1 MYIELPDGITG
12 QYLWIEF
19 EVFVVLAVKKAD
31 FGFVFYGIVRVGG
44 GRKERRTQPYF
55 GEGFVIIVEDPLFVI
70 QIDDKVRCLKI
81 VRKQV
86 PGQGCGLTLAP

>member
-1 MYIELPDGITG
+1 MYIELPDGTTG

-44 GRKERRTQPYF
+44 GRKERRTYPALLRR
-55 GEGFVIIVEDPLFVI
+55 GFCHHCRGSTLRDP
-70 QIDDKVRCLKI
+70 D
-81 VRKQV
+81 
-86 PGQGCGLTLAP
+86 